1 MQDSPQLSN
10 QSSTLQNPEPLITAP
25 TLQSTDF
32 LATPSTLQSPLS
44 ESSSIVVVGLR
55 NAGKSSL
62 INTLFEKDVSIVSP
76 VPGTTTD
83 PVSRKM
89 ELPGWGPVAFVD
101 TAGIDDEGELGQ
113 KRLEKTESRL
123 AVAAA
128 TVFVTPGNR
137 SPDPAEERLLNRL
150 QAGGKPLVLA
160 ITHGD
165 LPINHQKQAWLDSL
179 TAKGLHTVI
188 VDTSTRRG
196 GVELRRAL
204 AALAQQA
211 VFEGG
216 PLDGLVSEGDHLLL
230 VVPIDLAAP
239 RGRLIQPQV
248 ETIRDALDKDC
259 RITIV
264 KDREL
269 YDTYRSFRQRPKLV
283 ITDSQVFSKVAADID
298 SDQRLTSFSIL
309 FARKKGEL
317 AALVRGLKSLHTFKA
332 GGRVFVMEACSHHRG
347 ADDIASVKIPRL
359 FGRLVTPNAR
369 FQTVRQLPEDITPD
383 DLVIHCAGCMM
394 TGAAM
399 QHRLK
404 SLEAQGIPVTNYGL
418 FLAWANGLL
427 PRAIEML
434 PEFPALWGGINF
446 VT

>member
-1 MQDSPQLSN
+1 MQEEFSLAPNLSPTSA
-10 QSSTLQNPEPLITAP
+10 QNPLLSSSLSSPP
-25 TLQSTDF
+25 
-32 LATPSTLQSPLS
+32 TLQSPLS
-44 ESSSIVVVGLR
+44 ESASIVVVGLR

-101 TAGIDDEGELGQ
+101 TAGIDDEGDLGR
-113 KRLEKTESRL
+113 KRLEKTEARL
-123 AVAAA
+123 AAAA
-128 TVFVTPGNR
+128 AHVFVSAGNR
-137 SPDPAEERLLNRL
+137 PPEPAEEALLGRLLS
-150 QAGGKPLVLA
+150 GSKPLVLA
-160 ITHGD
+160 ITHAD
-165 LPINHQKQAWLDSL
+165 MPIHHQKQVWLDSL
-179 TAKGLHTVI
+179 AAKGIRYVL
-188 VDTSTRRG
+188 VDNGSRQG
-196 GVELRRAL
+196 GADLRRAL
-204 AALAQQA
+204 SALAQQA

-216 PLDGLVSEGDHLLL
+216 PLDGLVSEGDHILL

-239 RGRLIQPQV
+239 KGRLIQPQV

-259 RITIV
+259 RLTIV
-264 KDREL
+264 KEREL
-269 YDTYRSFRQRPKLV
+269 YDTYQSFRERPKLV

-298 SDQRLTSFSIL
+298 PDQSLTSFSIL

-317 AALVRGLKSLHTFKA
+317 TTLVRGLRSLRRFKA

-359 FGRLVTPNAR
+359 FGRLVSPNAR
-369 FQTVRQLPEDITPD
+369 FHTVRQLPEDISPE

-394 TGAAM
+394 TGNAM

-427 PRAIEML
+427 PRAIQML
-434 PEFPALWGGINF
+434 PEFSALWDGEL
-446 VT
+446 

>member
-1 MQDSPQLSN
+1 MEETVHMNALRDPG
-10 QSSTLQNPEPLITAP
+10 
-25 TLQSTDF
+25 
-32 LATPSTLQSPLS
+32 PSAGLQSPLS
-44 ESSSIVVVGLR
+44 ESASIAVVGLR

-62 INTLFEKDVSIVSP
+62 INTLFEKEVSIVSS

-83 PVSRKM
+83 PVTRKM

-101 TAGIDDEGELGQ
+101 TAGIDDEGDLGR
-113 KRLEKTESRL
+113 KRLEKTENRL
-123 AVAAA
+123 ATASAH
-128 TVFVTPGNR
+128 VFVTAANR
-137 SPDPAEERLLNRL
+137 PPEPAETELANKLL
-150 QAGGKPLVLA
+150 AGGKPLVLA
-160 ITHGD
+160 VTHGD
-165 LPINHQKQAWLDSL
+165 LPVHGQKQAWLDSL
-179 TAKGLHTVI
+179 AAKGLPYVL
-188 VDTSTRRG
+188 VDNNSRNG
-196 GVELRRAL
+196 GAELRRAL
-204 AALAQQA
+204 AALAQKA
-211 VFEGG
+211 VFEAG

-248 ETIRDALDKDC
+248 ETIRDALDRDC
-259 RITIV
+259 KVTVV
-264 KDREL
+264 KEREL
-269 YDTYRSFRQRPKLV
+269 YDTYRSFSERPKLV

-298 SDQRLTSFSIL
+298 DDQPLTSFSIL

-317 AALVRGLKSLHTFKA
+317 ASLVQGLRSLSSFKP

-383 DLVIHCAGCMM
+383 DIVIHCAGCMM
-394 TGAAM
+394 TGQAM
-399 QHRLK
+399 KHRLETL
-404 SLEAQGIPVTNYGL
+404 SALGIPVTNYGL

-434 PEFPALWGGINF
+434 PEFPVLWDRSKD
-446 VT
+446 

>member
-1 MQDSPQLSN
+1 MQDSPQLS
-10 QSSTLQNPEPLITAP
+10 TTAP
-25 TLQSTDF
+25 
-32 LATPSTLQSPLS
+32 TLQSPLS
-44 ESSSIVVVGLR
+44 ESASIVVVGLR

-101 TAGIDDEGELGQ
+101 TAGIDDEGDLGR

-128 TVFVTPGNR
+128 YIFVTAGNR
-137 SPDPAEERLLNRL
+137 PPEPAEEALLNRL
-150 QAGGKPLVLA
+150 HGGGKPLVLA
-160 ITHGD
+160 ITHAD
-165 LPINHQKQAWLDSL
+165 IPINTHKQDWLNSL
-179 TAKGLHTVI
+179 STRGIRHVL
-188 VDTSTRRG
+188 VDNSTRRG
-196 GVELRRAL
+196 GADLRRSL
-204 AALAQQA
+204 SALAQQA

-239 RGRLIQPQV
+239 KGRLIQPQV
-248 ETIRDALDKDC
+248 ETIRNALDKDC
-259 RITIV
+259 RLTIV
-264 KDREL
+264 KEREL
-269 YDTYRSFRQRPKLV
+269 YETYRSFRERPKLV

-298 SDQRLTSFSIL
+298 PDQRLTSFSIL

-317 AALVRGLKSLHTFKA
+317 AALVRGLQSLTRFKA

-359 FGRLVTPNAR
+359 FGRLVTPHAH
-369 FQTVRQLPEDITPD
+369 FQTVRQLPEDITPE

-404 SLEAQGIPVTNYGL
+404 SLEAKGIPVTNYGL

-434 PEFPALWGGINF
+434 PEFPALWEG
-446 VT
+446 VL